1 MSVALAG
8 EGSRCIAQRISGAL
22 GRPVALTTGW
32 SGGLQ
37 ACLQLLLGSTG
48 LLGSSRRPRGGSWSC
63 FSLFPCDHNTRV

>member
-22 GRPVALTTGW
+22 GCPVALTTGW

-37 ACLQLLLGSTG
+37 ACLQLLLGST
-48 LLGSSRRPRGGSWSC
+48 C
-63 FSLFPCDHNTRV
+63 